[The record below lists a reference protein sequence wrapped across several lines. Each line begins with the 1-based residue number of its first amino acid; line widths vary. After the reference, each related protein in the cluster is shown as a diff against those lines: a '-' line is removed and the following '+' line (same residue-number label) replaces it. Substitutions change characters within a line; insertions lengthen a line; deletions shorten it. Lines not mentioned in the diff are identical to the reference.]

1 MAIDRD
7 NVATEAAAGILS
19 DFAGM
24 IDFLVDPR
32 GAANRLPRKF
42 FWVAPLIVVSIVFL
56 VCGLYNLPLVQ
67 QAMMNQPPPA
77 NMPVERFQ
85 KGMQIGLLIQ
95 KISIYLSPV
104 LFVVFTGIAALVL
117 FVTASAIAV
126 QAKFLHLFNLMAG
139 LSLIGALQIIGA
151 TVIIHLKGE
160 PSSLADLQPALGLDI
175 FAPAGM
181 NKVAVAVLG
190 FFNVFQ
196 VWQIVM
202 AIAIV
207 AIFYRI
213 GKLKSTVIVL
223 PLFLLTLV
231 FKIIGAYFSKTA

>member
-1 MAIDRD
+1 L
-7 NVATEAAAGILS
+7 TETAWEPKLLQGGS

-24 IDFLVDPR
+24 INFLVDPR

-42 FWVAPLIVVSIVFL
+42 FWIAPLVVVSIVFL
-56 VCGLYNLPLVQ
+56 VCGLYNLPLAQ
-67 QAMMNQPPPA
+67 QAMMNQPPPP
-77 NMPVERFQ
+77 NMPVEQFQ

-95 KISIYLSPV
+95 KISIYLAPV

-117 FVTASAIAV
+117 FGSASATAV
-126 QAKFLHLFNLMAG
+126 QAKFLQLFNLMAG
-139 LSLIGALQIIGA
+139 LSLIGALQIIA
-151 TVIIHLKGE
+151 TSVIIHLKGE
-160 PSSLADLQPALGLDI
+160 PSSLTDLQPALGLDI
-175 FAPAGM
+175 FAPADM

-213 GKLKSTVIVL
+213 GKLKATVVVA
-223 PLFLLTLV
+223 PLFLLGLL

>member
-1 MAIDRD
+1 MGMDRD
-7 NVATEAAAGILS
+7 GASTEAAGSIGS

-24 IDFLVDPR
+24 INFLVDPR
-32 GAANRLPRKF
+32 GAAHRLPRKF
-42 FWVAPLIVVSIVFL
+42 FWIAPLIVVSIVFL
-56 VCGLYNLPLVQ
+56 ICGLFNLPLAQ

-77 NMPVERFQ
+77 NMPVEQFQ
-85 KGMQIGLLIQ
+85 KGMHIGLLIQ
-95 KISIYLSPV
+95 KISIYLSPL
-104 LFVVFTGIAALVL
+104 LFVVFTGICAVVL
-117 FVTASAIAV
+117 FGTASAIAV

-139 LSLIGALQIIGA
+139 LSLIGALQIIA
-151 TVIIHLKGE
+151 TSVIIHAKGE

-190 FFNVFQ
+190 FFNVFE
-196 VWQIVM
+196 VWEIAM

-207 AIFYRI
+207 AVFYRI
-213 GKLKSTVIVL
+213 GKLKATVVVA
-223 PLFLLTLV
+223 PLFLLGLL